1 MRRAV
6 GMDALPKVVVF
17 DAFGTLIKIGGRRSP
32 YLKLMKWLR
41 SNGRTPSNQD
51 ARIIMSH
58 NFDFKKWG
66 EFFGEKL
73 PVELLEAMNM
83 DLALELKTIQ
93 IYPDVISTL
102 QYLKKSGLKIAL
114 CSNLAMPY
122 GEHLKGIITDYFDA
136 VIFSYEVGAIKPQK
150 RIYEIIE
157 EKIDYPMSQMLFIG
171 DNQILDVDMPITLGM
186 SARLIDRENGQS
198 LIDILDDLINI

>member
-1 MRRAV
+1 
-6 GMDALPKVVVF
+6 
-17 DAFGTLIKIGGRRSP
+17 
-32 YLKLMKWLR
+32 MKWLR

-73 PVELLEAMNM
+73 PLELLEAMNM
-83 DLALELKTIQ
+83 DLALELESIQ

-102 QYLKKSGLKIAL
+102 QYLKKNGFKIAL

-122 GEHLKGIITDYFDA
+122 GEHLKQIVTDYFDA
-136 VIFSYEVGAIKPQK
+136 VIFSYEVGVIKPQK
-150 RIYEIIE
+150 RIYEVIE
-157 EKIDYPMSQMLFIG
+157 EKINYPMSQMLFIG
-171 DNQILDVDMPITLGM
+171 DNQILDVDMPISLGM
-186 SARLIDRENGQS
+186 SARLIDRKRGQS
-198 LIDILDDLINI
+198 LTDILDDLINIEKV

>member
-1 MRRAV
+1 
-6 GMDALPKVVVF
+6 MDALPKVVVF

-66 EFFGEKL
+66 DFFGEKL

-122 GEHLKGIITDYFDA
+122 GEHL
-136 VIFSYEVGAIKPQK
+136 
-150 RIYEIIE
+150 
-157 EKIDYPMSQMLFIG
+157 
-171 DNQILDVDMPITLGM
+171 
-186 SARLIDRENGQS
+186 RE
-198 LIDILDDLINI
+198 